1 MCEKAR
7 TGKPVVLI
15 RRRALWD
22 RLGELNRS
30 QSWLAREVGIS
41 PSYLS
46 RLLRKGTAPSG
57 RVRQRMQQALGFG
70 SFHDLFALEHGDE
83 PA

>member
-1 MCEKAR
+1 MSR
-7 TGKPVVLI
+7 TCKPVVLI

-46 RLLRKGTAPSG
+46 RLLRAGTAPSG
-57 RVRQRMQQALGFG
+57 RVRQRLQQVLGFG

-83 PA
+83 QG

>member
-1 MCEKAR
+1 MSR
-7 TGKPVVLI
+7 RGKPVVLI
-15 RRRALWD
+15 RRRVLWN

-46 RLLRKGTAPSG
+46 RLLRVGTAPSG
-57 RVRQRMQQALGFG
+57 QVRQRMQHVLGLG
-70 SFHDLFALEHGDE
+70 SFHDLFPLEHGDE
-83 PA
+83 QG